1 MLLVIVT
8 AHLSNL
14 IKYLLLPTWLASQQ
28 LIQLGPLLVDMLQIA
43 TTALVMHLELAEIPR
58 KQACKAQHNRCF
70 IKNYGL
76 GLGELGLYG
85 HLAARICFSDPSLR
99 EDEENPD
106 RLFLFL

>member
-8 AHLSNL
+8 AHLSNFAA
-14 IKYLLLPTWLASQQ
+14 YLLLPARFAGQHLVQPGQ
-28 LIQLGPLLVDMLQIA
+28 LLVDMIQVA
-43 TTALVMHLELAEIPR
+43 ATALVMHLELAEILR

-76 GLGELGLYG
+76 GLSKLGLYG